1 MARKSF
7 DEQVA
12 ELAAEEK
19 NQNSQPAETQPT
31 ETETQPQENRAEEL
45 ARQQAEHNAELQ
57 QQNQQRREELERQA
71 TENREQATQQ
81 VTQTQTQTQT
91 PPAEDPIA
99 DDLEK
104 NNAYIRKRLASQAQK
119 YEGQMKAMNDE
130 WQKKFDDLAKQVAAS
145 KPAPVQLTRDMFTTD
160 EQFVAAL
167 TQQQID
173 SSDAKKAEVQRQKDA
188 EIAKQRQEQELE
200 EQNIRA
206 RQERFNTN
214 VANSFTD
221 PEERKTFLQRVQYV
235 ASKGFGELLDANP
248 AASEYLLGS
257 PNGPRVLNKII
268 NSKEDFNRVF
278 PVGGISSLEQ
288 FYELKRIEND
298 LARERMEAQQ
308 RQQADQ
314 VPEKLRDLAPRN
326 AAPTPAVRLGKPGAQ
341 GTAGGDPMSDPKARR
356 DYVRKLM
363 GI

>member
-1 MARKSF
+1 M
-7 DEQVA
+7 A

-19 NQNSQPAETQPT
+19 NQNTQPAETQPV
-31 ETETQPQENRAEEL
+31 EPETQPQENRAEEL
-45 ARQQAEHNAELQ
+45 ARQQAERNAELQ
-57 QQNQQRREELERQA
+57 QQTQQRREELEHQV
-71 TENREQATQQ
+71 TENREQASQQATQPA
-81 VTQTQTQTQT
+81 QTQTQT

-130 WQKKFDDLAKQVAAS
+130 WQKKFDDLAKQVAS
-145 KPAPVQLTRDMFTTD
+145 QKPAPVQLTRDMFTTD

-173 SSDAKKAEVQRQKDA
+173 ASDAKKAETQRQKDA
-188 EIAKQRQEQELE
+188 ELAKQRQEQELE

-221 PEERKTFLQRVQYV
+221 PEERKTFLQRVQFV

-268 NSKEDFNRVF
+268 NSKEEFNRVF
-278 PVGGISSLEQ
+278 PVQGISSLEQ
-288 FYELKRIEND
+288 FYELKRIEGD

-308 RQQADQ
+308 RQQAEQ
-314 VPEKLRDLAPRN
+314 VPERLRDLAPRN
-326 AAPTPAVRLGKPGAQ
+326 PAPAVRLGKPGAQ

>member
-7 DEQVA
+7 EEQVV
-12 ELAAEEK
+12 ELAAEER
-19 NQNSQPAETQPT
+19 NQNTQPAETQPA
-31 ETETQPQENRAEEL
+31 EPETQPQENRAEEL
-45 ARQQAEHNAELQ
+45 ARQQAERNAELQ
-57 QQNQQRREELERQA
+57 QQTQQRRDDLERQA
-71 TENREQATQQ
+71 TENREQAAQQ
-81 VTQTQTQTQT
+81 ATQTQAQTQT

-99 DDLEK
+99 DALEK

-130 WQKKFDDLAKQVAAS
+130 WQKKFDDLAKQVAS
-145 KPAPVQLTRDMFTTD
+145 QKPAPVQLTRDMFTTD

-173 SSDAKKAEVQRQKDA
+173 ASDAKKAETQRQKDA
-188 EIAKQRQEQELE
+188 ELAKQRQEQELE

-206 RQERFNTN
+206 RQERFNAN

-221 PEERKTFLQRVQYV
+221 PEERKTFLQRVQFV
-235 ASKGFGELLDANP
+235 ASKGFGDLLDANP
-248 AASEYLLGS
+248 TASEYLLGS

-268 NSKEDFNRVF
+268 NSKEEFNRVF
-278 PVGGISSLEQ
+278 PVTGISALEQ

-298 LARERMEAQQ
+298 LARERVEAQQ
-308 RQQADQ
+308 RQQAEQ
-314 VPEKLRDLAPRN
+314 VPERLRDLAPRN
-326 AAPTPAVRLGKPGAQ
+326 PSPAVRLGKPGAQ
-341 GTAGGDPMSDPKARR
+341 GQAGGDPMSDPKARR

>member
-7 DEQVA
+7 EEQVA
-12 ELAAEEK
+12 ELAAEER
-19 NQNSQPAETQPT
+19 NQNTQPAETQPA
-31 ETETQPQENRAEEL
+31 EPETQPQENRAEEL
-45 ARQQAEHNAELQ
+45 ARQQAERNAELQ
-57 QQNQQRREELERQA
+57 QQTQQRRDDLERQA
-71 TENREQATQQ
+71 TENREQAAQQ
-81 VTQTQTQTQT
+81 ATQTQSQTQT

-130 WQKKFDDLAKQVAAS
+130 WQKKFDDLAKQVAS
-145 KPAPVQLTRDMFTTD
+145 QKPAPVQLTRDMFTTD

-173 SSDAKKAEVQRQKDA
+173 ASDAKKAETQRQKDA
-188 EIAKQRQEQELE
+188 ELAKQRQEQELE

-221 PEERKTFLQRVQYV
+221 PEERKTFLQRVQFV
-235 ASKGFGELLDANP
+235 ASKGFGDLLDANP
-248 AASEYLLGS
+248 TASEYLLGS

-268 NSKEDFNRVF
+268 NSKEEFNRVF
-278 PVGGISSLEQ
+278 PVTGISALEQ

-298 LARERMEAQQ
+298 LARERAEAQQ
-308 RQQADQ
+308 RQQAEQ
-314 VPEKLRDLAPRN
+314 VPERLRDLAPRN
-326 AAPTPAVRLGKPGAQ
+326 PPPAVRLGKPGAQ
-341 GTAGGDPMSDPKARR
+341 GQAGGDPMSDPKARR

>member
-1 MARKSF
+1 M
-7 DEQVA
+7 A

-19 NQNSQPAETQPT
+19 NQNTQPTETQPA

-45 ARQQAEHNAELQ
+45 ARQQAERNAELQ
-57 QQNQQRREELERQA
+57 QQTQQRRDDLERQA
-71 TENREQATQQ
+71 TENREQAAQQ
-81 VTQTQTQTQT
+81 AAQTQTQT

-130 WQKKFDDLAKQVAAS
+130 WQKKFDDFAKQVAS
-145 KPAPVQLTRDMFTTD
+145 QKPAPVQLTRDMFTTD

-173 SSDAKKAEVQRQKDA
+173 ASDAKKAETQRQKDA
-188 EIAKQRQEQELE
+188 ELAKQRQEQELE

-221 PEERKTFLQRVQYV
+221 PEERRTFLQRVQFV
-235 ASKGFGELLDANP
+235 ASKGFGDLLDANP

-268 NSKEDFNRVF
+268 NSKEEFNRVF
-278 PVGGISSLEQ
+278 PVAGISALEQ

-298 LARERMEAQQ
+298 LARERAEAQQ
-308 RQQADQ
+308 RQQAEQ
-314 VPEKLRDLAPRN
+314 VPERLRDLAPRN
-326 AAPTPAVRLGKPGAQ
+326 PAPAVRLGKPGAQ
-341 GTAGGDPMSDPKARR
+341 GQAGGDPMSDPKARR

>member
-1 MARKSF
+1 M
-7 DEQVA
+7 A
-12 ELAAEEK
+12 ELAAEER
-19 NQNSQPAETQPT
+19 NQNTQPAETQPT

-45 ARQQAEHNAELQ
+45 ARQQAERNAELQ
-57 QQNQQRREELERQA
+57 QQTQQHREELEQQA
-71 TENREQATQQ
+71 AERREQATQQ
-81 VTQTQTQTQT
+81 TQTQLQTQT
-91 PPAEDPIA
+91 PPADDDPIA

-130 WQKKFDDLAKQVAAS
+130 WQKKFDDLAKQVAAQ
-145 KPAPVQLTRDMFTTD
+145 KPAPVQLTRDMFSTD

-173 SSDAKKAEVQRQKDA
+173 ASDAKKAEAQRKKDD
-188 EIAKQRQEQELE
+188 ELAKQRQEQELE

-214 VANSFTD
+214 VVNSFTD
-221 PEERKTFLQRVQYV
+221 PEERKDFLQRVQFV
-235 ASKGFGELLDANP
+235 ASKGFGDLLDANP

-268 NSKEDFNRVF
+268 RSKEEFNRVF
-278 PVGGISSLEQ
+278 PVTGISSLEQ

-298 LARERMEAQQ
+298 IARERMEAQQ
-308 RQQADQ
+308 RQQAEQ
-314 VPEKLRDLAPRN
+314 VPEKLRDYVRN
-326 AAPTPAVRLGKPGAQ
+326 PAPAVRLGKPGAQ
-341 GTAGGDPMSDPKARR
+341 GQAGGDPMSDPKARR
-356 DYVRKLM
+356 DHVRKLM

>member
-7 DEQVA
+7 EEQVA
-12 ELAAEEK
+12 ELAAEER
-19 NQNSQPAETQPT
+19 NQNTQPAETQPA

-45 ARQQAEHNAELQ
+45 ARQQAERNAELQ
-57 QQNQQRREELERQA
+57 QQTQQRREELEHQV
-71 TENREQATQQ
+71 TENREQASQQATQPA
-81 VTQTQTQTQT
+81 QTQTQT

-130 WQKKFDDLAKQVAAS
+130 WQKKFDDLAKQVAS
-145 KPAPVQLTRDMFTTD
+145 QKPAPVQLTRDMFTTD

-173 SSDAKKAEVQRQKDA
+173 ASDAKKAETQRQKDA
-188 EIAKQRQEQELE
+188 ELAKQRQEQELE

-221 PEERKTFLQRVQYV
+221 PEERRTFLQRVQFV

-268 NSKEDFNRVF
+268 NSKEEFNRVF
-278 PVGGISSLEQ
+278 PVQGISSLEQ

-308 RQQADQ
+308 RQQAEQ
-314 VPEKLRDLAPRN
+314 VPERLRDLAPRN
-326 AAPTPAVRLGKPGAQ
+326 PAPAVRLGKPGAQ

>member
-7 DEQVA
+7 EEQVA
-12 ELAAEEK
+12 ELAAEER
-19 NQNSQPAETQPT
+19 NQNTQPAETQPA
-31 ETETQPQENRAEEL
+31 EPETQPQENRAEEL
-45 ARQQAEHNAELQ
+45 ARQQAERNAELQ
-57 QQNQQRREELERQA
+57 QQTQQRREELEHQV
-71 TENREQATQQ
+71 TENREQASQQATQPA
-81 VTQTQTQTQT
+81 QTQTQT

-130 WQKKFDDLAKQVAAS
+130 WQKKFDDLAKQVAS
-145 KPAPVQLTRDMFTTD
+145 QKPAPVQLTRDMFTTD

-173 SSDAKKAEVQRQKDA
+173 ASDAKKAETQRQKDA
-188 EIAKQRQEQELE
+188 ELAKQRQEQELE

-206 RQERFNTN
+206 RQERFNMN

-221 PEERKTFLQRVQYV
+221 PEERRTFLQRVQFV

-268 NSKEDFNRVF
+268 NSKEEFNRVF
-278 PVGGISSLEQ
+278 PVQGISSLEQ
-288 FYELKRIEND
+288 FYELKRIEGD

-308 RQQADQ
+308 RQQAEQ

-326 AAPTPAVRLGKPGAQ
+326 PAPAVRLGKPGAQ
-341 GTAGGDPMSDPKARR
+341 GQAGGDPMSDPKARR
-356 DYVRKLM
+356 DYIRKLM